1 MKMKI
6 IDKHFRK
13 LPRKR
18 RAFIII
24 IGLSYFLVG
33 LIAYLAKLTTSFE
46 SFLIFALGLVY
57 SDVLR
62 LSYRIETLEKKKKP

>member
-1 MKMKI
+1 MEI

-18 RAFIII
+18 KIFIII
-24 IGLSYFLVG
+24 IGLSYFLVA

-46 SFLIFALGLVY
+46 SFLIFALGLLY
-57 SDVLR
+57 SDLLR
-62 LSYRIETLEKKKKP
+62 LSYRIEALEKKKKP

>member
-1 MKMKI
+1 MKMEI

-13 LPRKR
+13 LPRKKK
-18 RAFIII
+18 AFIII
-24 IGLSYFLVG
+24 ISLSYFLVA
-33 LIAYLAKLTTSFE
+33 LISYLAKLTTSFE

-62 LSYRIETLEKKKKP
+62 LSYRIEALEKKKKP